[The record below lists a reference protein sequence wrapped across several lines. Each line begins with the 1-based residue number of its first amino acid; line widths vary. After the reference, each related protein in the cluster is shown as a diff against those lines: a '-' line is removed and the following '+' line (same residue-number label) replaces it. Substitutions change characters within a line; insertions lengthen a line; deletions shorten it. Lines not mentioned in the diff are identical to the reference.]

1 MIVTVVIIVAIAIV
15 IVKAILVTCVI
26 PVITVGN
33 MSPLSYILAAVTAL
47 ATGITAVVA
56 FFSLKNERGRK
67 HLSVFSESV
76 RVVLDGLKN
85 SESQDYILSNK
96 YYKDIE
102 KVKYY
107 LGVDKNE
114 KVGLDDFEEIVVKDH
129 IKDGLDIP
137 EEEKKET
144 KERLRKSYKKIE
156 YFCERM
162 EYLGIL
168 SEDNSVRELIIKYY
182 KPTII
187 KSYDRLRHLIIKT
200 RDDRN
205 MEDLYEHFSQL
216 YNLAK
221 KSKNTNNKSN
231 N

>member
-1 MIVTVVIIVAIAIV
+1 MILVILVIVTVKV
-15 IVKAILVTCVI
+15 ILVTCVI
-26 PVITVGN
+26 PVIMVGN

-56 FFSLKNERGRK
+56 FLSLKNERGRK
-67 HLSVFSESV
+67 RLSVFSESV

-85 SESQDYILSNK
+85 SESQDYVLSNN

-102 KVKYY
+102 IVKYY
-107 LGVDKNE
+107 LGVDKDV
-114 KVGLDDFEEIVVKDH
+114 KVSLDDFEKIVVKDY

-137 EEEKKET
+137 EEEKKGT
-144 KERLRKSYKKIE
+144 KERLRKSYNKIE

-168 SEDNSVRELIIKYY
+168 SEDKSVRALIIKYY

-187 KSYDRLRHLIIKT
+187 KSYERLRHLIIKT
-200 RDDRN
+200 RGDRN
-205 MEDLYEHFSQL
+205 MEDLYEHFTQL
-216 YNLAK
+216 YNHAIESK
-221 KSKNTNNKSN
+221 KHK
-231 N
+231 